1 MTRVR
6 KSVAEIEALLLEDV
20 RAQRHC
26 SEVADIV
33 IELCEPEE
41 ETHGANW
48 SVVSVDP
55 GGASRE
61 FAGAAVMVAM
71 GRLQQEVDAIAP
83 E

>member
-1 MTRVR
+1 MTRER

-20 RAQRHC
+20 RRQRHC

-33 IELCEPEE
+33 IGLCPPQEDN
-41 ETHGANW
+41 HGANW
-48 SVVSVDP
+48 QVVSVDP

-61 FAGAAVMVAM
+61 FAGAAVLVSM
-71 GRLQQEVDAIAP
+71 GRLQQEVDAIEP